1 MGIEV
6 CLPSMD
12 LKQIAR
18 SGQCFR
24 MEEQEDGAFRIIA
37 GERCVKIVQ
46 LKAEREE
53 CRFAFNCAEEEFH
66 EFWREYFD
74 LGRDYGAIYKRIAP
88 EDAYLCRAAEFGW
101 GIHIL
106 KQDLWE
112 MIITFIISHQNNI
125 PRIRRCVRLL
135 CEKYGM
141 KKKTA
146 EGEEYFSFHRAEVL
160 AGAKLEDLLACNLGY
175 RGKYILKTAQMIAG
189 GEFELQALCAL
200 PYEEAKK
207 ELMKLYGVGTKV
219 AECVCLFALHHVDA
233 FPIDTHM
240 MQILKRQYP
249 EGFPFSRYQGIA
261 GILQQYMFYYEL
273 HGDKGWLSESGG

>member
-112 MIITFIISHQNNI
+112 MIITFIISQQNNI

-146 EGEEYFSFHRAEVL
+146 EGEEYFSFPRAEVL
-160 AGAKLEDLLACNLGY
+160 AGAKLEDLLACNLESL
-175 RGKYILKTAQMIAG
+175 RCRRFIL
-189 GEFELQALCAL
+189 C
-200 PYEEAKK
+200 
-207 ELMKLYGVGTKV
+207 LMK
-219 AECVCLFALHHVDA
+219 
-233 FPIDTHM
+233 
-240 MQILKRQYP
+240 KRK
-249 EGFPFSRYQGIA
+249 RN
-261 GILQQYMFYYEL
+261 
-273 HGDKGWLSESGG
+273 